1 MMAAFIFF
9 FYHEN
14 VHLNVYV
21 QGLQDG
27 SAGKLSGL
35 APDGLSSRCGTPG
48 KRRKLPP
55 RSYPLT
61 FTHELWYAGILAHTQ
76 R

>member
-1 MMAAFIFF
+1 MSRAFKMAPQVNSLAM
-9 FYHEN
+9 
-14 VHLNVYV
+14 HLT
-21 QGLQDG
+21 
-27 SAGKLSGL
+27 
-35 APDGLSSRCGTPG
+35 PDGLSSRCGTPG

-61 FTHELWYAGILAHTQ
+61 VTHELWYAGILAHTQ